1 LLTKNS
7 TIAGCVLLLNMLFAI
22 SSTASACLFVCS
34 ELATA
39 AIVLLGKEAT
49 RLLGKEATRREVS
62 YVCGVSVAD

>member
-1 LLTKNS
+1 
-7 TIAGCVLLLNMLFAI
+7 MLFAI
-22 SSTASACLFVCS
+22 SSTASAFLFVCS